1 MPVRQTSYPMAGAR
15 RERRLNKARGPT
27 LVKVEAPTS
36 SENEDLVRTA
46 FDAFSKGDQN
56 TVLELVDL
64 DLEWTYLDPSM
75 EDPQPQI
82 RRGRAQLGH
91 WMGRGFA
98 WSRQAKLEELV
109 VYGDN
114 VVVVTHTPGT
124 DARRVLK
131 TDDRNFHVVTVRNG
145 RITKLHA
152 CRDRQEA
159 LRVATEP

>member
-1 MPVRQTSYPMAGAR
+1 
-15 RERRLNKARGPT
+15 
-27 LVKVEAPTS
+27 
-36 SENEDLVRTA
+36 
-46 FDAFSKGDQN
+46 
-56 TVLELVDL
+56 
-64 DLEWTYLDPSM
+64 
-75 EDPQPQI
+75 
-82 RRGRAQLGH
+82 
-91 WMGRGFA
+91 MGRGFA

>member
-82 RRGRAQLGH
+82 L
-91 WMGRGFA
+91 
-98 WSRQAKLEELV
+98 SRPRPARPLDGPRLCLEQA
-109 VYGDN
+109 GQA
-114 VVVVTHTPGT
+114 GG
-124 DARRVLK
+124 A
-131 TDDRNFHVVTVRNG
+131 G
-145 RITKLHA
+145 G
-152 CRDRQEA
+152 
-159 LRVATEP
+159 LR